1 MIPRPVGHG
10 RPRALQASER
20 MSRVSDRV
28 LTIPNRGS
36 AHPAEPFA
44 DEDRE
49 PTDSASETS
58 SSLRRPAWRTW
69 AAMIAAIAA
78 IGAGI
83 AAWDAVK
90 YRFIPKRFGVVVP
103 GEIYRSGQ
111 ISQYQFAP
119 TIRKHDIDVV
129 IDLNGVDPA
138 DVDQAA
144 EIAAYDEL
152 GIEHHRFKLE
162 GNGTG
167 VVDNYVS
174 AIATLAE
181 CHRAGKSVLVHCH
194 AGTQRTGSVIAAYRV
209 LVLGDSP
216 QTAYGELAQYGWNAD
231 SDQVLLLYLNGHM
244 RHVAEQLFARGIISR
259 VPDPIPVV
267 GP

>member
-1 MIPRPVGHG
+1 MSD
-10 RPRALQASER
+10 RALTLPVRGASQ
-20 MSRVSDRV
+20 
-28 LTIPNRGS
+28 
-36 AHPAEPFA
+36 PAEHFA
-44 DEDRE
+44 DELSDGR
-49 PTDSASETS
+49 TDQGGTT
-58 SSLRRPAWRTW
+58 RRPAWRAW
-69 AAMIAAIAA
+69 FALIAAIAA
-78 IGAGI
+78 IGGGI

-103 GEIYRSGQ
+103 GEVFRSGQ
-111 ISQYQFAP
+111 ISQHQFAP
-119 TIRKHDIDVV
+119 TIRKHGIDVV

-144 EIAAYDEL
+144 EIAAYEPL
-152 GIEHHRFKLE
+152 GVEHYRFKLE

-167 VVDNYVS
+167 VVENYVK

-181 CHRAGKSVLVHCH
+181 CHRAGKAVLVHCH

-216 QTAYGELAQYGWNAD
+216 QAAYAELAQYGWNAD

-244 RHVAEQLFARGIISR
+244 RHVAEELVARGVIRR
-259 VPDPIPVV
+259 VPDPVPIV

>member
-1 MIPRPVGHG
+1 M
-10 RPRALQASER
+10 ER
-20 MSRVSDRV
+20 FVDD
-28 LTIPNRGS
+28 
-36 AHPAEPFA
+36 H
-44 DEDRE
+44 RE
-49 PTDSASETS
+49 PADSVAETCGTA
-58 SSLRRPAWRTW
+58 RRPAWRAW
-69 AAMIAAIAA
+69 LAIIAGVAAIA
-78 IGAGI
+78 GGI
-83 AAWDAVK
+83 AGWDAVK

-111 ISQYQFAP
+111 ISQDQFAP
-119 TIRKHDIDVV
+119 TIRTHGIDVV
-129 IDLNGVDPA
+129 IDLNGVDPT

-144 EIAAYDEL
+144 EIAAYDAL
-152 GIEHHRFKLE
+152 DIENYRFKLE

-167 VVDNYVS
+167 VVESYVN

-194 AGTQRTGSVIAAYRV
+194 AGTQRTGSVVAAYRV
-209 LVLGDSP
+209 LVLGESP
-216 QTAYGELAQYGWNAD
+216 QAAYAELAKYGWNAD

-244 RHVAEQLFARGIISR
+244 RHVAEQLVARGIISR

>member
-1 MIPRPVGHG
+1 MSY
-10 RPRALQASER
+10 RASTLSARGASLSAER
-20 MSRVSDRV
+20 
-28 LTIPNRGS
+28 L
-36 AHPAEPFA
+36 A
-44 DEDRE
+44 DEDHDPADGSGE
-49 PTDSASETS
+49 AGGSA
-58 SSLRRPAWRTW
+58 RRPAWRAW
-69 AAMIAAIAA
+69 LAIIAGVAAIAA
-78 IGAGI
+78 GI
-83 AAWDAVK
+83 ATWDAVK

-103 GEIYRSGQ
+103 GEVFRSGQ

-119 TIRKHDIDVV
+119 TIRKHGIDVV

-144 EIAAYDEL
+144 EIAAYDAL
-152 GIEHHRFKLE
+152 GIENYRFKLE

-167 VVDNYVS
+167 VVENYVN
-174 AIATLAE
+174 AIVTLAE

-194 AGTQRTGSVIAAYRV
+194 AGTQRTGSVVAAYRV
-209 LVLGDSP
+209 LVLGESP
-216 QTAYGELAQYGWNAD
+216 QAAFSELAQYGWNAD

-244 RHVAEQLFARGIISR
+244 QHVAEELVSRGVITH

>member
-1 MIPRPVGHG
+1 VSEQALASPPRG
-10 RPRALQASER
+10 ASPSAEARFANDDDGQGER
-20 MSRVSDRV
+20 DPESGGTSRRS
-28 LTIPNRGS
+28 
-36 AHPAEPFA
+36 
-44 DEDRE
+44 
-49 PTDSASETS
+49 
-58 SSLRRPAWRTW
+58 AWR
-69 AAMIAAIAA
+69 ASLAVI
-78 IGAGI
+78 AGI
-83 AAWDAVK
+83 AVIGGGIAGWDAVK

-119 TIRKHDIDVV
+119 TIRKHGIDVV

-144 EIAAYDEL
+144 EIAAYETL
-152 GIEHHRFKLE
+152 GVENYRFKLE

-167 VVDNYVS
+167 VVENYVN

-209 LVLGDSP
+209 LVLGESP
-216 QTAYGELAQYGWNAD
+216 QAAYAELAQYGWSAD
-231 SDQVLLLYLNGHM
+231 SDQVLLLYLNGNM
-244 RHVAEQLFARGIISR
+244 QRVAEELVARGIISR
-259 VPDPIPVV
+259 VPDPIPLV